1 VQRVRCTITMQTNDS
16 VEEMKLP
23 NDGVSEPAAGELSSG
38 FHRFW
43 KRLLSGRN
51 ELPPSPAWGQ
61 AQEPLLQRAHAFFHA
76 KETNASQALA
86 ASKIEEIRRFD
97 IAAMQTAV
105 AICNCGTSGSLLL
118 ASYLDGHDDVIMLPG
133 LLSTAIYLFFDHYRS
148 LSLHD
153 KLIAYPFVAI
163 AGQDDHSK
171 HFFQGEYR
179 IAAADYH
186 AAVNAL
192 FDVYGDRPPEFL
204 ESRRSFFLFL
214 HIVYCVARGQR
225 PTSPHPLIVYA
236 QHGAN
241 AQLAKYLVADF
252 PQARFVHTVRDPIT
266 NCSRLFEPYFISH
279 GFLAPAHVIS
289 HLTSADMPHAKMES
303 STCAIRFE
311 DLHLHLEETM
321 GAVAAWLGLPYRSSL
336 LESTFNSVPFV
347 WKRGTTAWSG
357 VRPQQAIRDSRNVS
371 FTDRGLLFALL
382 YEDFV
387 AWNYPCPKV
396 FKHASAR
403 ILTCILV
410 LLIPMKIEIITAGR
424 VFKSLPSR
432 GFRYTIGGLVRICLG
447 RVAIMSLLV
456 VELYRRVVFG
466 KQVLE
471 LRTGERE

>member
-1 VQRVRCTITMQTNDS
+1 MLGKS
-16 VEEMKLP
+16 EKLP
-23 NDGVSEPAAGELSSG
+23 NAGVSEPIEGKLSNG

-43 KRLLSGRN
+43 KRLSSGRN
-51 ELPPSPAWGQ
+51 ELPPLPAWGH
-61 AQEPLLQRAHAFFHA
+61 AQEPLLQRARVFFRA
-76 KETNASQALA
+76 EETNASQALA

-97 IAAMQTAV
+97 VAAMQTAV
-105 AICNCGTSGSLLL
+105 AICNCGTSGSVLL

-133 LLSTAIYLFFDHYRS
+133 QLSTPIYLFFDHYRS

-163 AGQDDHSK
+163 DLDDHSK
-171 HFFQGEYR
+171 HFFQGEHR

-204 ESRRSFFLFL
+204 ESRRAFFLFL

-236 QHGAN
+236 QHGSN
-241 AQLAKYLVADF
+241 AQLARYLVADF
-252 PQARFVHTVRDPIT
+252 PQARFIHTVRDPIT
-266 NCSRLFEPYFISH
+266 NCGRLFEHYLISH
-279 GFLAPAHVIS
+279 GFLGPAHVIS
-289 HLTSADMPHAKMES
+289 HLTYADMPHAKMES
-303 STCAIRFE
+303 RTRAIRFE

-336 LESTFNSVPFV
+336 LESTFNGVQWV
-347 WKRGTTAWSG
+347 WRPRTGTTTWSG
-357 VRPQQAIRDSRNVS
+357 ARPAQAIRDSRNVS
-371 FTDRGLLFALL
+371 FTDRCLLFAVL

-387 AWNYPCPKV
+387 AWNYPCPRI
-396 FKHASAR
+396 FKHAFVR
-403 ILTCILV
+403 VLTSMVV
-410 LLIPMKIEIITAGR
+410 LLIPMKIEIITVR
-424 VFKSLPSR
+424 TLLKSLPSR
-432 GFRYTIGGLVRICLG
+432 GFRYTIKGLVRICLG
-447 RVAIMSLLV
+447 RLAIVSLLA
-456 VELYRRVVFG
+456 VELYRRLAFG